1 MKFWAL
7 SSDSANCFAICTVL
21 IRYSQMLYRTYFFM
35 LLIFLS
41 LPSYCPIPTNTPYYY
56 LLTFFSFCFFR
67 LLNHKNMGMLP
78 GTAQHCT
85 SSAAAAV
92 KTCERNINLP
102 QSVLHEEHY
111 KGNEE
116 WLLRT
121 GKFELEDR
129 SSSSCGSLGEKWACT
144 LDKPQQHL
152 RISSQLHQNSRN
164 QNTC

>member
-35 LLIFLS
+35 VLIFLS
-41 LPSYCPIPTNTPYYY
+41 LPSYCPIPTNTPCYY

-85 SSAAAAV
+85 SSAAVAV
-92 KTCERNINLP
+92 KTCERNKPSSKRVTWGALQRQWRMAAQDRQIQTGRQKQQQLWF
-102 QSVLHEEHY
+102 SRRKMSLH
-111 KGNEE
+111 
-116 WLLRT
+116 T
-121 GKFELEDR
+121 G
-129 SSSSCGSLGEKWACT
+129 
-144 LDKPQQHL
+144 
-152 RISSQLHQNSRN
+152 
-164 QNTC
+164 